1 MQNLTE
7 FKNMIKNF
15 SIEEL
20 MLQKQEL
27 ERQLV
32 LMIDNPDLVEKLS
45 LIEEQITQHQKTGEK

>member
-32 LMIDNPDLVEKLS
+32 LMINNPDIVEKLS
-45 LIEEQITQHQKTGEK
+45 LIEAEITQHQETGEK

>member
-15 SIEEL
+15 SLEQLIHEKE
-20 MLQKQEL
+20 KL

-32 LMIDNPDLVEKLS
+32 LMIANPNVVEKLS
-45 LIEEQITQHQKTGEK
+45 AIETAIAQHKKAK